1 MRASLVEGRVISRS
15 GDVFGP
21 TVNLAS
27 RLVDAV
33 EPGCI
38 LLDESTAMAILR
50 APEAGRYRVG
60 QCHEVV
66 AKGLGQIVPWS
77 LERTSPTRP

>member
-1 MRASLVEGRVISRS
+1 M
-15 GDVFGP
+15 
-21 TVNLAS
+21 T
-27 RLVDAV
+27 
-33 EPGCI
+33 
-38 LLDESTAMAILR
+38 ILR
-50 APEAGRYRVG
+50 SPEAGRYRVG